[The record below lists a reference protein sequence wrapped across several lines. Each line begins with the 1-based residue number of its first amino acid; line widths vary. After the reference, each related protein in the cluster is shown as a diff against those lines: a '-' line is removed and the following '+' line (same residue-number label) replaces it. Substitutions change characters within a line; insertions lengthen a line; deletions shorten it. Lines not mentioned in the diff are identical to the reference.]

1 MAKKIK
7 AIKKTRNLKTTISF
21 MVFFVVSTFRAFV
34 IKDLF
39 LLEMIQIFLTN
50 KPAYLLV
57 QVKKPAHQIQVD
69 RLVDVV
75 PLHFQKTGGVMH
87 NLVDHGFDHFLQG
100 FLVS

>member
-1 MAKKIK
+1 MATIIN
-7 AIKKTRNLKTTISF
+7 AITKTRNLKSTNSI
-21 MVFFVVSTFRAFV
+21 MVFFLVSTFRAFV

-57 QVKKPAHQIQVD
+57 EVKKPTHQIQID
-69 RLVDVV
+69 RLVDMV

-87 NLVDHGFDHFLQG
+87 NLIDHRFCHFLQG